1 MERAY
6 GLETSHTLAQQV
18 AYQTQL
24 GALEATALD
33 IKAREAAEEAKAS
46 RVLADKANS
55 QLSSLSTEEDLR
67 KAADLV
73 LKAHDDD
80 LKVTE
85 AQNAAADARYATE
98 TKILDLI
105 KQQSI
110 AGQLSTQ
117 ISGALTGI
125 PQELGDAIAE
135 GLKGGVK
142 HHTIGQDI
150 GDDIVKAMKG
160 TLQHTL
166 GDIFT
171 AAIKEGL
178 KASGIEGLIFGHAAT
193 PTSAATGGL
202 LGKLAQALHLPGS
215 GTSANVPVQPP
226 PGPGF
231 PTSPQTVA
239 PPPNPQITQ
248 LDTAINQIEG
258 TLHQSYQEL
267 QTMETTLQ
275 QILAAI
281 KTQTRNNAIAS
292 IAGGVVSGLIG
303 LGGGGG
309 GGEPQ
314 AEGGYDAPDV
324 THLVGEKG
332 PELFT
337 PSSAGTITPNSALG
351 GGGGINGDV
360 HIHVNGAQDPRSTAR
375 EVADEMKRIS
385 PKFQTAS
392 IPYSN

>member
-1 MERAY
+1 
-6 GLETSHTLAQQV
+6 
-18 AYQTQL
+18 
-24 GALEATALD
+24 
-33 IKAREAAEEAKAS
+33 
-46 RVLADKANS
+46 
-55 QLSSLSTEEDLR
+55 
-67 KAADLV
+67 
-73 LKAHDDD
+73 
-80 LKVTE
+80 
-85 AQNAAADARYATE
+85 
-98 TKILDLI
+98 
-105 KQQSI
+105 
-110 AGQLSTQ
+110 
-117 ISGALTGI
+117 
-125 PQELGDAIAE
+125 
-135 GLKGGVK
+135 
-142 HHTIGQDI
+142 
-150 GDDIVKAMKG
+150 
-160 TLQHTL
+160 
-166 GDIFT
+166 
-171 AAIKEGL
+171 
-178 KASGIEGLIFGHAAT
+178 
-193 PTSAATGGL
+193 
-202 LGKLAQALHLPGS
+202 
-215 GTSANVPVQPP
+215 
-226 PGPGF
+226 
-231 PTSPQTVA
+231 
-239 PPPNPQITQ
+239 
-248 LDTAINQIEG
+248 
-258 TLHQSYQEL
+258 
-267 QTMETTLQ
+267 METTLQ